1 LKVKSYFYCAAG
13 GRMGEGIAMYEKCKE
28 ILLKE
33 HEAVAKAEALQKMVQ
48 DAVQKREWG
57 DFEAHFGALNAISGE
72 VAALERE
79 REAVFAGFPGG
90 AGQEAAAPP
99 QAVELAG
106 GDAGRFYAICMRF
119 SIEQREEICAIYRSL
134 KLQALKLRLAN
145 ESLLEY
151 VSGIRSTL
159 AGFFELAFPDRG
171 GKIYTPRGTPVSR
184 DMRSMVLNQR
194 M

>member
-1 LKVKSYFYCAAG
+1 MKNHNFLV
-13 GRMGEGIAMYEKCKE
+13 EGIAMYERCRE

-33 HEAVAKAEALQKMVQ
+33 HDAVAKAAVLQKMVQ
-48 DAVQKREWG
+48 DAVQKREWA
-57 DFEAHFGALNAISGE
+57 DFEAHFNVLNSISGE
-72 VAALERE
+72 IAALERE
-79 REAVFAGFPGG
+79 RELVFAGFSGG
-90 AGQEAAAPP
+90 VGQAAPEASP

-106 GDAGRFYAICMRF
+106 GDAGRFYALCMRF
-119 SIEQREEICAIYRSL
+119 SIEQRDEICAIYRGL
-134 KLQALKLRLAN
+134 KLQALKLRLDN

-151 VSGIRSTL
+151 VSGIRATL
-159 AGFFELAFPDRG
+159 TGFFELAFPDRG